1 MNHND
6 SSAFAASETLA
17 AQELKRRLSAAT
29 AKAAIAIHTESDATA
44 LHTERMAWVRESL
57 RNPATMAQRMCLGVL
72 VTLNPADEAA
82 VEELSDAQIDG
93 AVASLINAYAL

>member
-17 AQELKRRLSAAT
+17 AQALKRRLQSAIV
-29 AKAAIAIHTESDATA
+29 KAAIAIHSEADSTPR
-44 LHTERMAWVRESL
+44 HVERMAWVREAL
-57 RNPATMAQRMCLGVL
+57 RNPAGMAQRMCLGVL
-72 VTLNPADEAA
+72 VTLNPEDEAA
-82 VEELSDAQIDG
+82 IGALSDAQIDG